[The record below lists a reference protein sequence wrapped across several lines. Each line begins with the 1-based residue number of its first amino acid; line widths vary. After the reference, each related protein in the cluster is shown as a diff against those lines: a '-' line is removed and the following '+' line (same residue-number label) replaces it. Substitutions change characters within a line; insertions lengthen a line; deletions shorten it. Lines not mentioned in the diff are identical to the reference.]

1 MYGQS
6 DDIAR
11 RARQFSAGAFDALLN
26 ERRERPQR
34 PRRDDLAAGHE
45 VDDGLARLPLST
57 DAKAVPIAVAE
68 RVAALARSGALSR
81 ANAALSQAK
90 IATGPAAL
98 TALRAL
104 HPHEPPPAVPAYSRA
119 APDVRARQTK
129 RALRTFRLGSSA
141 GPSGFTADAV
151 KSLAARCPVRALV
164 GSPLPEDARRFL
176 FGARLVAL
184 HKKGGGVRPIGCN
197 DFLRRLAAKVLCA
210 SAREDLRDH
219 LLGERQVG
227 VCVPGG
233 VEAPPLVLHRLVRAA
248 PVDWTAVIQCPDKP
262 SSPRWPPP
270 RRRSAGTPQ
279 MRTTTLFWGRE
290 RLVSAA
296 GAARRPAW
304 PRFLLAGARRHAP
317 RLTCRALR
325 SVVPR
330 RRCLRSAHRTGHG
343 AVRGGEGAARGNRP
357 RRQRGQVLSYRAAY
371 ASPH

>member
-1 MYGQS
+1 MCPLCDEVRRRDVHARAAADGANEDAPDQAGRQLPLSWDEVAQEIPGWPAHRFVHHRLRDAVAGHLHKALQVDVSEALKRWVAFPSLVMYGQS

-233 VEAPPLVLHRLVRAA
+233 VEAPPLVLHR
-248 PVDWTAVIQCPDKP
+248 
-262 SSPRWPPP
+262 
-270 RRRSAGTPQ
+270 
-279 MRTTTLFWGRE
+279 
-290 RLVSAA
+290 
-296 GAARRPAW
+296 
-304 PRFLLAGARRHAP
+304 
-317 RLTCRALR
+317 
-325 SVVPR
+325 
-330 RRCLRSAHRTGHG
+330 
-343 AVRGGEGAARGNRP
+343 RP
-357 RRQRGQVLSYRAAY
+357 RGLDRRNTVSRQAILAAVAASAPSLSRYAANAYDNAVLG
-371 ASPH
+371 